1 MTFFQY
7 YFSLAYICYVKFIL
21 RPAEC
26 KFSDFYRCKLVK
38 ACAFCSLVEG
48 LCKKVK
54 THLVPS
60 DFDKIFY
67 FVDDEKMFVS
77 VVVSQIT
84 RVKPAFCIDHKI
96 SSLLAFQIT

>member
-1 MTFFQY
+1 MTFFKY
-7 YFSLAYICYVKFIL
+7 YFSLAYIYYLKFIL

-26 KFSDFYRCKLVK
+26 KFSDFYRCKLVN
-38 ACAFCSLVEG
+38 CAFCFLVEG
-48 LCKKVK
+48 PCKKVK